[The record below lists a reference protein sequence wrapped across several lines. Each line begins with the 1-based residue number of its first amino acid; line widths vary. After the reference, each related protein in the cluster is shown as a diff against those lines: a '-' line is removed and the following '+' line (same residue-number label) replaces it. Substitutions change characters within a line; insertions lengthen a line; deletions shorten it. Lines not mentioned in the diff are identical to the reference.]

1 MKKIKRNSIGLSDI
15 QMDILLL
22 LNIHEDN
29 IKDIKRDWEIGKIN
43 NRVKNEKMRICKF
56 ALLDEIEKLYL
67 K

>member
-22 LNIHEDN
+22 LNIHEDD